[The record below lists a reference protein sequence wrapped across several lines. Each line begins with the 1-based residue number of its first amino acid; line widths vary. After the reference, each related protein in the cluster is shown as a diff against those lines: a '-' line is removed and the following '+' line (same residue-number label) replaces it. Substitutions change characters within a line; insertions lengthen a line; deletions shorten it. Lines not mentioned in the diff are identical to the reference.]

1 MRFAASR
8 IASTSAIV
16 CPERTSASGMF
27 GVTISA
33 RGRRLAFI
41 VVTASSSRRR
51 VPLLETIT
59 GSTTRLGAR
68 CLLSAAATA
77 WTMAVLASM
86 PVLTA
91 SKPMSWATASI
102 CAATTSGSILW
113 MRVTPTVFCAVTA
126 VIADVPNTPRAPNVL
141 RSAWMPAPPPE
152 SEPATVRARF
162 IGSPQE
168 RVGATISNAL
178 PGSNGRARTRSLGAR
193 RTSGPP
199 HLGDDTLQGARGGGD
214 ILGRDDGGHDGR
226 PPGAGLEHTGR
237 VLDRDPSDGHHGD
250 GHGPGDP

>member
-16 CPERTSASGMF
+16 RPERTSASGMF

-33 RGRRLAFI
+33 SGRRRAFI
-41 VVTASSSRRR
+41 VVTASSSKRR
-51 VPLLETIT
+51 VPLLETIS

-68 CLLSAAATA
+68 NLLSAAATA
-77 WTMAVLASM
+77 STMAVLASM
-86 PVLTA
+86 PVLTE

-102 CAATTSGSILW
+102 CAATTSGSMVW

-126 VIADVPNTPRAPNVL
+126 VIADVPNTPRAPKVL
-141 RSAWMPAPPPE
+141 RSACMPAPPPE

-162 IGSPQE
+162 IGPPQE
-168 RVGATISNAL
+168 RVGATISNAQS
-178 PGSNGRARTRSLGAR
+178 GSNGKVRTLLASRCAPA
-193 RTSGPP
+193 PP
-199 HLGDDTLQGARGGGD
+199 HLGDDALQGARGGGD

-226 PPGAGLEHTGR
+226 APGAGLEHPGH
-237 VLDRDPSDGHHGD
+237 VLDRDPANGHDRDGHR
-250 GHGPGDP
+250 